1 MPLGALVALSA
12 HIPND
17 QDSAAG
23 VAARSVGRR
32 IRSADREGPDL
43 EPTQRVMAQ
52 PNRDWLAAD
61 YCRRG
66 WVKTRPELLAVVN
79 GLVREQLVRR
89 RIHEPDSIVGI
100 EDQDGLRH
108 GVDDRP
114 QL

>member
-1 MPLGALVALSA
+1 
-12 HIPND
+12 
-17 QDSAAG
+17 
-23 VAARSVGRR
+23 
-32 IRSADREGPDL
+32 
-43 EPTQRVMAQ
+43 
-52 PNRDWLAAD
+52 
-61 YCRRG
+61 
-66 WVKTRPELLAVVN
+66 VN